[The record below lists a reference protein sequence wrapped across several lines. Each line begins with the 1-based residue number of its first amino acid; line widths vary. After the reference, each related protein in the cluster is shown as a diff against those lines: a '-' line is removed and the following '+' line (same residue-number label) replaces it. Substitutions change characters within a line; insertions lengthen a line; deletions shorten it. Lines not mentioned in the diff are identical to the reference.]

1 MYKFKIITC
10 YICKEKK
17 YVFAE
22 VLSKSQTRLGP
33 QIANPQSVSFAGGPQ
48 KNQIICHVLKF
59 FADRPHLVFIDCDS
73 VNNFS
78 ASQ

>member
-1 MYKFKIITC
+1 MLYLQGEKVC
-10 YICKEKK
+10 ICGL
-17 YVFAE
+17 AE

-33 QIANPQSVSFAGGPQ
+33 QIANPQSVSFAEGPQ
-48 KNQIICHVLKF
+48 NEQIICDLRKF
-59 FADRPHLVFIDCDS
+59 FANRPLLVFIDCDS